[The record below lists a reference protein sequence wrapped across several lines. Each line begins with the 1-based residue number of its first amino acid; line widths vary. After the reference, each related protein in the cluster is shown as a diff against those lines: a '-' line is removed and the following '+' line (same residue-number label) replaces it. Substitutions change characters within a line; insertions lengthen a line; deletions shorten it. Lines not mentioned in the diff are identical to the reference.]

1 MDASATSADTAL
13 SMVRMSD
20 TTSSSSRCKVRYR
33 QHTCTDTTP
42 GVCMVDFQVVILAV
56 HRPSTHTAHFPP
68 QIYPY
73 AVLMRVF
80 ATNLTLS
87 TPRKLDTPT
96 YPLTSIKHDSFSM
109 DAVSRIHEQL
119 DQLEAT
125 RTHSQDS
132 KQQRFRTFPIT
143 ECATLA
149 PKLRAMGLKL
159 SANDIDG
166 TSLGRGTRHDDH
178 K

>member
-13 SMVRMSD
+13 NMVHISD
-20 TTSSSSRCKVRYR
+20 TICSSSRCKVRYR
-33 QHTCTDTTP
+33 QHTCTDTT
-42 GVCMVDFQVVILAV
+42 QVVILPV
-56 HRPSTHTAHFPP
+56 HRPSTHTAHLLPP
-68 QIYPY
+68 IYPY

-80 ATNLTLS
+80 PTNLTPL

-96 YPLTSIKHDSFSM
+96 YPLTSIKYDSFSM

-125 RTHSQDS
+125 RTHSRDS

-143 ECATLA
+143 ECAALA

>member
-1 MDASATSADTAL
+1 MCRAKT
-13 SMVRMSD
+13 
-20 TTSSSSRCKVRYR
+20 
-33 QHTCTDTTP
+33 Q
-42 GVCMVDFQVVILAV
+42 LAEQLA
-56 HRPSTHTAHFPP
+56 PT
-68 QIYPY
+68 
-73 AVLMRVF
+73 VLMRVF
-80 ATNLTLS
+80 ATNLTPL
-87 TPRKLDTPT
+87 TLRKLDTLT

-125 RTHSQDS
+125 RTHSRDS

-143 ECATLA
+143 ECAALA

-178 K
+178 